1 MSAVGWQKGRMARY
15 ELSDE
20 QWELIEDLF
29 PTNEGKPGRPFNDHR
44 TVLNGM
50 FWILRSGAP
59 WRDLPERYGSWSTV
73 HDRFTRWQED
83 RTLDRVCE
91 RLQMR
96 LDELGKI
103 DWELFCLDA
112 TNVRASRA
120 AAGARKKGTS
130 PKRQRL
136 ASRRIM
142 RLGARVGGLR
152 RRFT

>member
-1 MSAVGWQKGRMARY
+1 MARY

>member
-1 MSAVGWQKGRMARY
+1 MARY

-29 PTNEGKPGRPFNDHR
+29 PTNEGKTGRSFNDHR

-83 RTLDRVCE
+83 GTLDRVCE
-91 RLQMR
+91 CLQMR
-96 LDELGKI
+96 LDELGQI
-103 DWELFCLDA
+103 DWDLFCVDA
-112 TNVRASRA
+112 TNLRASRA
-120 AAGARKKGTS
+120 AAGARKRGTPAAPTRRRRS
-130 PKRQRL
+130 L

-142 RLGARVGGLR
+142 RWGARVGVLR
-152 RRFT
+152 RRST